1 MSRPPIV
8 RPVGRP
14 RTRKF
19 RLREN
24 SIAPPCL
31 KTTNPSRARIQTIEE
46 NLKKRISRSE
56 KEKYHEIMADA
67 VDSMIHLMGPDY
79 ERFIRESAVFCCEQ
93 GIQSGCREC
102 RPHPGCGSGAGI
114 PSGECGSHQIFPA
127 ISGS

>member
-1 MSRPPIV
+1 MSRPPTV

-24 SIAPPCL
+24 SIALPC
-31 KTTNPSRARIQTIEE
+31 KPTNPSRARIETIEE

-79 ERFIRESAVFCCEQ
+79 EKFVRGSAVFCCEP
-93 GIQSGCREC
+93 GMNTGCSEC
-102 RPHPGCGSGAGI
+102 RPHPGCWSGAGI
-114 PSGECGSHQIFPA
+114 PSGECGVSFLYRFQ
-127 ISGS
+127 